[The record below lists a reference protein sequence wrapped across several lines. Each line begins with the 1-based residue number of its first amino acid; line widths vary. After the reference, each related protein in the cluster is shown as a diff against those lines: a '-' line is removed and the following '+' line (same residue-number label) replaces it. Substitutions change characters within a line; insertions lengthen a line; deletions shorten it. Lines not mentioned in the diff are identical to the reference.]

1 MDTGPTP
8 GSVAKTDHTD
18 RVCGRGPQGPERPS
32 SCFQNT
38 YSFSIP
44 QYLWNSLETRRL
56 GNQTA
61 GMTRQVKLIVFLFFF
76 SLKVNHLCVSSKES
90 TGHFPILSPSSF
102 LCHFPPNPTHTHSHI
117 HRRRAAGME
126 KRGSLVSYPLCQ
138 LSRSMEAKSQ
148 TQVWRRKYLSP
159 LQGVRGGGVGRKL
172 FSQQLNYCHSW
183 RPCNPHLASQKPAR
197 GRAPR

>member
-1 MDTGPTP
+1 MLPLIPKSDRDGAWHGGQRGGVAPQRTEGPQGSLFFMDTGPTP

-90 TGHFPILSPSSF
+90 TGHFPILTPSSF
-102 LCHFPPNPTHTHSHI
+102 LCHFPPNPTHTHTPTYIGEEQQGWRKGAALFPTHYVNCQGRWKLNHK
-117 HRRRAAGME
+117 HRFEEGNISA
-126 KRGSLVSYPLCQ
+126 LC
-138 LSRSMEAKSQ
+138 K
-148 TQVWRRKYLSP
+148 
-159 LQGVRGGGVGRKL
+159 G
-172 FSQQLNYCHSW
+172 
-183 RPCNPHLASQKPAR
+183 
-197 GRAPR
+197 